1 MTRFYYEG
9 KWYDINEVLRKADL
23 WDQYGI
29 YDNDSKEEILIKDL
43 IKAYLAL
50 EAVQEFIL
58 GRREDIEKDIE
69 DLGMLLPVLEYFLE
83 AEG

>member
-1 MTRFYYEG
+1 MTRFYYEE
-9 KWYDINEVLRKADL
+9 KWYDLDEVLRKANM

-29 YDNDSKEEILIKDL
+29 YDNDTKELILVKDL

-50 EAVQEFIL
+50 EAVREFIL
-58 GRREDIEKDIE
+58 GRREDIEKDME

-83 AEG
+83 AEN